1 MGTLQLVDCITV
13 SFLFGLHNIFV
24 CYEGYCVRQLY
35 SRKFLP
41 CLGQEAWHTTCWFI
55 VHNVTWKEL
64 LRANFHSQ
72 QCEQTKVWYWSYVQK
87 TLKKKERLTLY
98 HMFAFSINKTIPLF
112 ILLPCLQM
120 CTEKLSFCRD
130 AICREAWRDAALVVH
145 NDTTWDKTIIMPDT
159 HCCSQPDPMPYVC

>member
-64 LRANFHSQ
+64 LRANFHSMWANKGMILVL
-72 QCEQTKVWYWSYVQK
+72 CSENP
-87 TLKKKERLTLY
+87 KKERKTNT

-145 NDTTWDKTIIMPDT
+145 SDTTWDKTIIMPDT

>member
-1 MGTLQLVDCITV
+1 MIISMGTLQLVDCITV

-64 LRANFHSQ
+64 LRANFHSMWTNKGMILVL
-72 QCEQTKVWYWSYVQK
+72 CSENP
-87 TLKKKERLTLY
+87 KKERKTNTLS
-98 HMFAFSINKTIPLF
+98 HV
-112 ILLPCLQM
+112 CLQHQQNHSSFHFVAVF
-120 CTEKLSFCRD
+120 TDVHGKTFFLSGCHLPWGM
-130 AICREAWRDAALVVH
+130 AWCGIGCPQWH
-145 NDTTWDKTIIMPDT
+145 YMG
-159 HCCSQPDPMPYVC
+159 